1 MCILHIGEVL
11 GMVNNDNNQSVN
23 PSKNFVLP
31 FILLLLS
38 RVSLHGY
45 ELSQKLQA
53 FGFKSIDQG
62 NLYRLLRKL
71 EADEL
76 VSSEWDTTGNGPAK
90 RKYSITKAGITYLK
104 GYANQLE
111 TYQAM
116 LDQFFSMYSSLL
128 ELYIPSFSTRDS
140 IEKKRSEKRRNDD
153 GKEE

>member
-1 MCILHIGEVL
+1 
-11 GMVNNDNNQSVN
+11 MVNNDNNQSVN

-76 VSSEWDTTGNGPAK
+76 VSSEWDTSGNGPAK

-116 LDQFFSMYSSLL
+116 LDQFFSMYSSFL

-153 GKEE
+153 GKKE